1 VLTRCPSCATHFR
14 VTPEQLKA
22 RSGRVRCGQC
32 QNVFNALDSLIEEP
46 VVMAPPMAA
55 FAIPPAPALRVPS
68 ETIEE
73 MPGSGQLDGTG
84 DAPGDAAETE
94 TNPASPADEIAVSPA
109 PAPCVPSGI
118 SEPVPEALEEL
129 PASQPVTREEPVPE
143 PPETTGLQTAEAD
156 AADSAPAEA
165 GAAEAGAAEADT
177 VEPVADEPGAEPL
190 TGSEPAIADV
200 DATAEEVAEDWS
212 STFPE
217 PPPPP
222 RRWPWVLGSLIAL
235 AVIVLQAL
243 LAFRVELVVLWP
255 EGKPVLVALCEIADC
270 EVGLPAK
277 VGLVGIEASDLH
289 PDSEHKGRLV
299 LAATLKNRAPFAQQ
313 FPHLEL
319 TLTDAADQ
327 AVARKVLGPADYL
340 PATAAVADGMKPNA
354 DIPVAI
360 GIDSGGMAASGY
372 RLYLFYP

>member
-14 VTPEQLKA
+14 VTPEQLKV
-22 RSGRVRCGQC
+22 RGGRVRCGQC

-46 VVMAPPMAA
+46 VVIAAPVAA
-55 FAIPPAPALRVPS
+55 VAVPPAPTFLETPESPQLTGTTASYDSGADS
-68 ETIEE
+68 EEE
-73 MPGSGQLDGTG
+73 TCP
-84 DAPGDAAETE
+84 APQ
-94 TNPASPADEIAVSPA
+94 PDEITVSPE

-129 PASQPVTREEPVPE
+129 PASPPEPLEEPVAADPE
-143 PPETTGLQTAEAD
+143 ATDHQVVEAD
-156 AADSAPAEA
+156 ATASAPVEAEMVEAVA
-165 GAAEAGAAEADT
+165 GQ
-177 VEPVADEPGAEPL
+177 PVAEQLAGDDPAVAE
-190 TGSEPAIADV
+190 TDV
-200 DATAEEVAEDWS
+200 PEAASAEEWS

-222 RRWPWVLGSLIAL
+222 RRWPWVIGSLVAL
-235 AVIVLQAL
+235 AAIVLQAL
-243 LAFRVELVVLWP
+243 LAFRVELAVLWP
-255 EGKPVLVALCEIADC
+255 EGKPALVALCEIADC

-319 TLTDAADQ
+319 TLTDTADQ
-327 AVARKVLGPADYL
+327 AIARKVLAPADYL
-340 PATAAVADGMKPNA
+340 PPATPVANGMQPNA
-354 DIPVAI
+354 DIMLAI
-360 GIDSGGMAASGY
+360 GIDSGEVAASGY

>member
-1 VLTRCPSCATHFR
+1 MLTRCPSCATHFR

-46 VVMAPPMAA
+46 VVIAAPMAA
-55 FAIPPAPALRVPS
+55 VAVPPAP
-68 ETIEE
+68 TFEE
-73 MPGSGQLDGTG
+73 MSVPPQPGDTTAAGDGAAEPKADPARQLDEIVA
-84 DAPGDAAETE
+84 APE
-94 TNPASPADEIAVSPA
+94 PPF
-109 PAPCVPSGI
+109 
-118 SEPVPEALEEL
+118 EPVPEAPEALAATQPETQVEPIPEL
-129 PASQPVTREEPVPE
+129 P
-143 PPETTGLQTAEAD
+143 ETKELLTAEQ
-156 AADSAPAEA
+156 PAE
-165 GAAEAGAAEADT
+165 
-177 VEPVADEPGAEPL
+177 VSVAEPL
-190 TGSEPAIADV
+190 AGEPVVDTANAAAETAAD
-200 DATAEEVAEDWS
+200 DL

-222 RRWPWVLGSLIAL
+222 RRWPWVIGSLVALIA
-235 AVIVLQAL
+235 IVLQAV

-255 EGKPVLVALCEIADC
+255 EAKPALIALCEIADC

-299 LAATLKNRAPFAQQ
+299 LVATLKSRAPFAQQ

-319 TLTDAADQ
+319 TLTDTADQ
-327 AVARKVLGPADYL
+327 AIARKVLAPADYL
-340 PATAAVADGMKPNA
+340 PPTAPVASGMQPNA
-354 DIPVAI
+354 DIMLAI
-360 GIDSGGMAASGY
+360 GIDTGEMTASGY

>member
-46 VVMAPPMAA
+46 LVVAAPLAA
-55 FAIPPAPALRVPS
+55 VAVPPAPTFEEVSGPPQPVETAAVCDNLAEAETEADPARPPHEVIASSEPPFEAMPETPAAMQIDAQPDTQPDTQTDAQSGPIPELPEPTEAQTAEQLAEPAVELPATLPVAEPLVGERVV
-68 ETIEE
+68 
-73 MPGSGQLDGTG
+73 
-84 DAPGDAAETE
+84 DAADAAAET
-94 TNPASPADEIAVSPA
+94 TAD
-109 PAPCVPSGI
+109 
-118 SEPVPEALEEL
+118 
-129 PASQPVTREEPVPE
+129 
-143 PPETTGLQTAEAD
+143 
-156 AADSAPAEA
+156 
-165 GAAEAGAAEADT
+165 
-177 VEPVADEPGAEPL
+177 
-190 TGSEPAIADV
+190 
-200 DATAEEVAEDWS
+200 DWS

-222 RRWPWVLGSLIAL
+222 RRWPWVIGSVFAL
-235 AVIVLQAL
+235 FAIVLQAA

-255 EGKPVLVALCEIADC
+255 EAKPALVALCEIADC

-277 VGLVGIEASDLH
+277 VSLVGIEASDLH

-299 LAATLKNRAPFAQQ
+299 LAATLKSRAPFAQQ

-319 TLTDAADQ
+319 TLTDTADQ
-327 AVARKVLGPADYL
+327 AIARKVLAPADYL
-340 PATAAVADGMKPNA
+340 PPATPVAGGMRPNA
-354 DIPVAI
+354 DIMVTI
-360 GIDSGGMAASGY
+360 GIDAGEMTASGY